1 MASLLRNECKQAL
14 AKSLP
19 WTKAPL
25 VISAPM
31 RVMTG
36 PSLAV
41 AVSSAGGLGF
51 LGPTLKPDDIFSDLD
66 QVSEL
71 LRSSPDQHAATA
83 QALLPIGVGFQTW
96 NGDLKVAVSA
106 VAKHHPCAVWLF
118 APRHG
123 QKEFDEWTAAI
134 KSASP
139 ETRVWLQVGTL
150 GEAVDA
156 ARSSTPP
163 DVLVLQGAEAGGHGR
178 HKDGQGTIAL
188 IPEVSDAL
196 GDSKIPLIAA
206 GGIIDGRG
214 AAAALTLGAAG
225 VAMGT
230 RFLASREARI
240 SKGYQNEVVR
250 ASDGA
255 KNTVRTQ
262 LYNHLRGTFGWPE
275 AFSPRTVINKSWT
288 EHESGTPFDKLKELH
303 DESAKSGDAGWGPE
317 GRLAT
322 YAGAAVGL
330 VRRVDDAAFIVRET
344 RDQARAILTSLV
356 AHL

>member
-1 MASLLRNECKQAL
+1 MAAFLRNECKQIL

-19 WTKAPL
+19 WTKSPL

-51 LGPTLKPDDIFSDLD
+51 LGPTIKSEDVFVDLEKA
-66 QVSEL
+66 SEL
-71 LRSSPDQHAATA
+71 LQASSIKGMTEKS
-83 QALLPIGVGFQTW
+83 LLPIGVGFQTW

-106 VAKHHPCAVWLF
+106 VTKHRPCAVWLF
-118 APRHG
+118 APRNG
-123 QKEFDEWTAAI
+123 QAELDEWTTAI
-134 KSASP
+134 KHVSP
-139 ETRVWLQVGTL
+139 ETKIWVQVGTL
-150 GEAVDA
+150 SEAVDA
-156 ARSSTPP
+156 ARSATPP

-178 HKDGQGTIAL
+178 DKDGQGTIAL
-188 IPEVSDAL
+188 VPEVSDAL
-196 GDSKIPLIAA
+196 RESKIPLIAA

-230 RFLASREARI
+230 RFLASTEARI
-240 SKGYQNEVVR
+240 GKGYQNEVVR

-275 AFSPRTVINKSWT
+275 QFAPRTIINKSWLD
-288 EHESGTPFDKLKELH
+288 HESGVHFDKLKELH
-303 DESAKSGDAGWGPE
+303 DESAKTGNDGWGPE

-330 VRRVDDAAFIVRET
+330 VRTVDDAAVIVRET
-344 RDQARAILTSLV
+344 RDQARAILTSV
-356 AHL
+356 VSHL